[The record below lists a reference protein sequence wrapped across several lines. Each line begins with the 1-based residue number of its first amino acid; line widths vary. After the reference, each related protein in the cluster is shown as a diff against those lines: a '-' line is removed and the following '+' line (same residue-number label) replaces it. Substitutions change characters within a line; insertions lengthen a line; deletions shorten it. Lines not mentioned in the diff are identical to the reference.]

1 MKRKTDDSRL
11 DPATSE
17 FPSWLSGEQRRRLL
31 LACRSFVL
39 LRKAVSVRRN
49 VFVCCCMLR
58 KGRKKTVGELLFRE
72 GLACLLDD
80 HVPIPDFARLK
91 MERKRLFNK
100 FFWGQGDI
108 AAIMGKS
115 QSNIGRILQRMKQD
129 VRWSARVQDFRITA
143 GRWESY
149 RDGIFPLILDFC
161 EAECLECLI
170 RPMSKKLLAGD
181 GAQEPQLSREWT
193 GETVTDSEE

>member
-1 MKRKTDDSRL
+1 MMKRKTDDSRRN
-11 DPATSE
+11 PVASE

-58 KGRKKTVGELLFRE
+58 KGRKRAVRELLFRE
-72 GLACLLDD
+72 GLASLLDE

-108 AAIMGKS
+108 ATIMGKS
-115 QSNIGRILQRMKQD
+115 QSNVGRILQCMKQD
-129 VRWSARVQDFRITA
+129 ARWRARAHAFRITT

-149 RDGIFPLILDFC
+149 GDGIFPLILDFC

-170 RPMSKKLLAGD
+170 RPMSEEPLAGD
-181 GAQEPQLSREWT
+181 GAQESRSSRE
-193 GETVTDSEE
+193 